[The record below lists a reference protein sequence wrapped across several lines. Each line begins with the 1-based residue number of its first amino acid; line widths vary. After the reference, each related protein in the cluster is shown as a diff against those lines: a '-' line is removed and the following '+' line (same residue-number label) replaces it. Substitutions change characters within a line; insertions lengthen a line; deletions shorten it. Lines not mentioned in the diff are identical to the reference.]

1 MIVTQNTKLNVIPG
15 GLIPAVNVSQYDVD
29 RAISF
34 TLFDGNGAAVLE
46 SGTTVTIE
54 GTKPDGHGFRYA
66 GTLSGNVATFNTTLQ
81 MTVLVG
87 SIECKLT
94 LTKGSQVIGT
104 AMFILE
110 VEKAGINDD
119 TIISDTEIP
128 LIIAL
133 ATEQMERA
141 EAAAIS
147 AANSAMVSGSSMRI
161 AGEYAV
167 SAEQSSIASGSSM
180 RIAGNYAASAEE
192 SAVISGSAM
201 RIAGQSAENAQ
212 ASATSANADALKSEG
227 HAVGQQNGVDV
238 SSDSPYYH
246 NNAKYFKERAESAA
260 AGGVNAGTIATA
272 ETTTTVTHA
281 YSIGDQFVY
290 NGVLYTATAPIAIG
304 DTITPNTNCTESAS
318 ITDQIDEKQ
327 PIILASTLTIGG
339 QEVTEVE
346 KALQALNKMGGDIE
360 EMFLT
365 NSFYAV
371 ITDDNGDKLTDD
383 SGNKIAGDWSYL
395 IL

>member
-15 GLIPAVNVSQYDVD
+15 GLIPVVNVSQYDVD

-54 GTKPDGHGFRYA
+54 GTKPDGHGFQYA

-161 AGEYAV
+161 AG
-167 SAEQSSIASGSSM
+167 
-180 RIAGNYAASAEE
+180 NYAASAEE
-192 SAVISGSAM
+192 SAVTSGSAM

-327 PIILASTLTIGG
+327 PVILASTLTIGG

-360 EMFLT
+360 EMILA

-383 SGNKIAGDWSYL
+383 SGNKIVGDWSYL